1 MDTQKRKHLQ
11 DIYTTDRA
19 TTDDYTPQVSADVV
33 EERKRELRRHQFI
46 SSMLGLIVLL
56 LGIALVYVV
65 VREYIEINELAS
77 ESADPITERYIPR
90 YSLPSQ
96 SEWVL
101 DYSERTFGDPA
112 WDGEGERPLNT
123 EWLKKAAFNVILA
136 EQALQTE
143 EFEVAAEHYENALTI
158 LPDLEGVR
166 IPLGMAYF
174 KLEQFEKALDM
185 FEQAPDADLSAGIL
199 NNLGAACIEAEKYD
213 RGEEYLK
220 RALAL
225 EPGYPEALRNL
236 ASLYQKMER
245 PAEAI
250 RAFEEYLDRRQ
261 ADTDTRYTFA
271 LYLTKT
277 GNWEL
282 AGEELRK
289 LTQEITDVAN
299 LYLLLARVEIKL
311 GNDKAAIEAF
321 QRASQLSDPK
331 LALGWMNEDEFDS
344 LRENEDFQA
353 LIKRAEQKR

>member
-11 DIYTTDRA
+11 DIYTTDRV
-19 TTDDYTPQVSADVV
+19 TRDDYTPQVSADVI

-46 SSMLGLIVLL
+46 SSMLGLIVLM

-77 ESADPITERYIPR
+77 ETDNPITEKYIPR
-90 YSLPSQ
+90 YSLPTQ

-101 DYSERTFGDPA
+101 DYSDRSFGDPE
-112 WDGEGERPLNT
+112 WDGAGERPMNT
-123 EWLKKAAFNVILA
+123 EWLKKAAFNIILA

-143 EFEVAAEHYENALTI
+143 EFDMAVEHYENALAI
-158 LPDLEGVR
+158 MPDIEGVR
-166 IPLGMAYF
+166 VPLGMAYF
-174 KLEQFEKALDM
+174 KLERFEDALNM
-185 FEQAPDADLSAGIL
+185 FETAPDSDLTAGIL
-199 NNLGAACIEAEKYD
+199 NNLGAACIEAKKYD
-213 RGEEYLK
+213 KGEEYLK

-236 ASLYQKMER
+236 ASLYQKQER
-245 PAEAI
+245 PADAI
-250 RAFEEYLDRRQ
+250 KAFEEYLDHRQ

-289 LTQEITDVAN
+289 LTAEITDVAN
-299 LYLLLARVEIKL
+299 LYLLLARVEIRL

-321 QRASQLSDPK
+321 QRATQLSDPN
-331 LALGWMNEDEFDS
+331 LALGWMNENEFDS

-353 LIKRAEQKR
+353 LIKHAEQKR